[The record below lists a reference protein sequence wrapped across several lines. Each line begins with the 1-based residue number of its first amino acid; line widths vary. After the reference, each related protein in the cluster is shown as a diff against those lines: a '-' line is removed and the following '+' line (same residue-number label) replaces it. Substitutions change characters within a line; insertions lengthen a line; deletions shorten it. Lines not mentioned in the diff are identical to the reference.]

1 MGRRNFDPEY
11 KLRVARMVVDE
22 GQGVPQVVRDT
33 GVGETAVRR
42 WVEQL
47 KADRSGEAG
56 DGRPLTP
63 EQRRIRELEEE
74 NRRLREDK
82 ALLKKASVSS
92 TGRRNSGH
100 EFIRRGDKA
109 QGFPRS
115 PIQAEGDF
123 IQVGL

>member
-22 GQGVPQVVRDT
+22 GQGVSQVVRDT

-47 KADRSGEAG
+47 KADRSGTAG

-82 ALLKKASVSS
+82 AILKKASVRS

-109 QGFPRS
+109 QGFPRA

>member
-1 MGRRNFDPEY
+1 MGRRRFDPEY

-22 GQGVPQVVRDT
+22 GQGVSQVVRDT

-47 KADRSGEAG
+47 KADRAGEAG

-82 ALLKKASVSS
+82 ALLKKASAFFA
-92 TGRRNSGH
+92 R
-100 EFIRRGDKA
+100 ELK
-109 QGFPRS
+109 
-115 PIQAEGDF
+115 
-123 IQVGL
+123 